1 MNNFDLSQVV
11 GAALGMPHKIKI
23 ESYINGDELFRTD
36 IKPSQKGVEVGL
48 KVLKKMYSDVSVKVI
63 CDVYPNYAA
72 DMNMAWLII
81 EAMQKKGFGF
91 SYQLFLDGVNS
102 VRFWD
107 GKIHSYFTRHKHVP
121 TAILL
126 NANDAIH
133 AKMALGVWDD

>member
-1 MNNFDLSQVV
+1 MTNLELSQAV
-11 GAALGMPHKIKI
+11 GKILGF
-23 ESYINGDELFRTD
+23 E
-36 IKPSQKGVEVGL
+36 
-48 KVLKKMYSDVSVKVI
+48 KVLGGIIYKGKGDDGRLKWGREMEYPDYST
-63 CDVYPNYAA
+63 
-72 DMNMAWLII
+72 DMNTAWLII
-81 EAMQKKGFGF
+81 EAMQKKGLGF

-133 AKMALGVWDD
+133 AAMALGVWDD